1 VISFK
6 IKPMLEIEMFRSS
19 IISLM
24 IGEIKKRLLNNSS
37 KLRSRII
44 STKTITRISFSKEE
58 AALITMNLDKI
69 IST

>member
-1 VISFK
+1 MISFK